1 VEKIKTIGDAYMA
14 VSGIPQT
21 VDQQTERIADVALEM
36 IRAFTAISEEMSHG
50 VGIRIGIHCG
60 SAVAGV
66 IGFSKFSYDIW
77 GDTVNLASR
86 MESNGESGAIHVT
99 EAIYQALKDRY
110 LFHERG
116 FIDVK
121 GKGQMRTY
129 FLLAKKQRKC

>member
-1 VEKIKTIGDAYMA
+1 MEGRTFLAIIGSSKI
-14 VSGIPQT
+14 
-21 VDQQTERIADVALEM
+21 
-36 IRAFTAISEEMSHG
+36 
-50 VGIRIGIHCG
+50 
-60 SAVAGV
+60 
-66 IGFSKFSYDIW
+66 SYDIW

-129 FLLAKKQRKC
+129 FLWGGLLPLA